1 MSTAGWRREITVL
14 QESDINV
21 RPNYLTYISKVRLV
35 MFSLQT
41 LSDKSLKILVKLCLS
56 FTGFLCV
63 NLFFIFL
70 QQKTIL
76 YPGKQWQENIWNC
89 DTWK

>member
-1 MSTAGWRREITVL
+1 MSTAGWRGEITVL
-14 QESDINV
+14 QECDINV

-41 LSDKSLKILVKLCLS
+41 LSDKSLKILVKLCRS

-63 NLFFIFL
+63 NLFFSFFAREDNIVSR
-70 QQKTIL
+70 KAVA
-76 YPGKQWQENIWNC
+76 GKHVEL
-89 DTWK
+89 